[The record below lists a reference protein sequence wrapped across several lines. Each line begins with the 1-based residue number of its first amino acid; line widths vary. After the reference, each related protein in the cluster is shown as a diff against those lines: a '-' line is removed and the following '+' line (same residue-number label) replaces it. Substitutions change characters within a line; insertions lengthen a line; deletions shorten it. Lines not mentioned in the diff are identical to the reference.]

1 MSCDQRTANNRR
13 AGAVT
18 RARVLP
24 HAEPSDPRK
33 IFEQKKSM
41 SGKRNWEK
49 IESEQ
54 AEKEKRQSEKRA
66 RTIAELFRA
75 IEQLE
80 SSKKQPGEGIL
91 ADAREL
97 AAQWKVKKRPLFE
110 GLLKNNRLAL
120 LVALVVALRSSHQC
134 LENIRRYL
142 PNELENLISA
152 SEHREF
158 RAFVS
163 ALSGTLPEPPPKRKY
178 ERKRRRWQRSFF
190 NSIEYQFGG
199 GLETEWKKANAL
211 IPPRLQILS
220 VIEARLSG

>member
-1 MSCDQRTANNRR
+1 MS
-13 AGAVT
+13 
-18 RARVLP
+18 
-24 HAEPSDPRK
+24 RK
-33 IFEQKKSM
+33 
-41 SGKRNWEK
+41 RDWEK

-54 AEKEKRQSEKRA
+54 AEKEKRQSEERE

-110 GLLKNNRLAL
+110 GLLENNRLAL
-120 LVALVVALRSSHQC
+120 LVALVVALRPSHQC
-134 LENIRRYL
+134 LDKIRRYL

-152 SEHREF
+152 SGHREL
-158 RAFVS
+158 RALVS
-163 ALSGTLPEPPPKRKY
+163 ALSGTLPKPSPQRKY
-178 ERKRRRWQRSFF
+178 KRKRRRSQRSFF

-199 GLETEWKKANAL
+199 GLETEWKKQNPL
-211 IPPRLQILS
+211 FPPTTNPFCHRGKIVWRTSSLARMSICCDLKICLGSS
-220 VIEARLSG
+220 VIG